1 MAKRI
6 VLLICALLLLVTVSF
21 SWIIN
26 RDPFLTQNVLLD
38 FREAKRLTIADKN
51 IEMSIWI
58 ANEKG
63 EYREISNSSWEKDDE
78 LFVVENIVPDH
89 NVPFQIRLR
98 NTSDDILNI
107 NISVSKMV
115 CDEKLISSSAEDAK
129 VYFSTMPGKR
139 YKSYTTI
146 KMPADQYFPLTLNGV
161 TNIGEDQYSLALY
174 NSLQIPPTGKYDY
187 VELDCRIYFDSSM
200 DNTYQNLD
208 FSIITFK
215 AIE

>member
-1 MAKRI
+1 MTKRI
-6 VLLICALLLLVTVSF
+6 ILLACSLLLLVTVSF

-26 RDPFLTQNVLLD
+26 RDPFATENILLN
-38 FREAKRLTIADKN
+38 FQEAKRLTISDKK

-63 EYREISNSSWEKDDE
+63 EYREISNSSWETDEE
-78 LFVVENIVPDH
+78 LFVVENIVPDY
-89 NVPFQIRLR
+89 NVPFQIRLK
-98 NTSDDILNI
+98 NTSDDVLNI
-107 NISVSKMV
+107 NISVAKMT
-115 CDEKLISSSAEDAK
+115 CDERLIVEDAKEAK

-139 YKSYTTI
+139 YKTYTSV
-146 KMPADQYFPLTLNGV
+146 KMPEDQYFPLTLDGV
-161 TNIGEDQYSLALY
+161 TVIGENQYSVAFY
-174 NSLQIPPTGKYDY
+174 NRLQVPPTGKYDY
-187 VELDCRIYFDSSM
+187 VELDCRIYFDSNM